1 VGLPLC
7 YFPLSKITQS
17 LHVKEIGLKLAII
30 GAGGVGGYLGAT
42 LMNVG
47 EDITFVA
54 RGEHLKAMQ
63 NEALYVNH
71 PSLQFCQSVDA
82 VSLEELVKREP
93 NQYDGLII
101 LAKSNQTKS
110 IAQSLKPWLKNSPS
124 KPFIVSLQNGV
135 GNEEILSQILG
146 TKRIAG
152 GLVVK
157 ISAHILTPGK
167 IEALGD
173 SQVIMGSLSENSKD
187 FVNKLGNILL
197 KAGIS
202 EDIQRELWKKLI
214 INNGVN
220 ALCALLEVK
229 TGIASH
235 HPKLSQIVLGLMN
248 ETAQAARALYVNITQ
263 KDVDDMFK
271 LIQNF
276 DSIKPSMLV
285 DVEQGKEVELEAIC
299 GVVIHT
305 LEDINKDAPYTKTI
319 AYLLEYKL
327 EKPCM

>member
-1 VGLPLC
+1 MYNYTIFTC
-7 YFPLSKITQS
+7 
-17 LHVKEIGLKLAII
+17 KEVGLKLAII
-30 GAGGVGGYLGAT
+30 GAGGVGGYLGAA

-63 NEALYVNH
+63 NKALHVSH
-71 PSLQFCQSVDA
+71 PSLQFCQNVDA
-82 VSLEELVKREP
+82 VSLDELVGREP
-93 NQYDGLII
+93 SQYDGLII
-101 LAKSNQTKS
+101 LAKSNQTKA
-110 IAQSLKPWLKNSPS
+110 IAQTLEPWLKNSPS

-135 GNEEILSQILG
+135 GNEETLSQILG
-146 TKRIAG
+146 ASRIVG

-173 SQVIMGSLSENSKD
+173 TQVIMGSLDASSND
-187 FVNKLGNILL
+187 FVSQLGRVLE
-197 KAGIS
+197 KAGIIVNIS
-202 EDIQRELWKKLI
+202 QDIKRELWKKLI

-229 TGIASH
+229 TGNVVH

-248 ETAQAARALYVNITQ
+248 ETAQAAKALHVNITQ
-263 KDVDDMFK
+263 KDVDDMFR

-285 DVEQGKEVELEAIC
+285 DVEQGREVELEAIC
-299 GVVIHT
+299 GVVIRT
-305 LEDINKDAPYTKTI
+305 LKGVNKDAPYTKTI

-327 EKPCM
+327 TPKGEL